1 MRLNRDGAELV
12 PGTTDGLPVRLV
24 KPHSAQKARMVSRDL
39 GTVGRAMSGK
49 WFDVQYLEL
58 FSGPGYLLDEAT
70 GEEVPGSPMQ
80 ALGIA
85 RPFDRYVF
93 SDFSEPCVEALRSR
107 VGHLPHVHVEHGDA
121 NDAAHLERVCARLD
135 PKALVIA
142 YLDPARPNL
151 HWTTV
156 EYLADRFRYI
166 DFIINLPFSGIH
178 RSLTASG
185 DERPRLMLNH
195 PNPIELVHP
204 EEGRTAQNIRDWYD
218 EQLKSLGLIHIA
230 RRCVKTQ
237 PTNSPLYD
245 VVLASRK
252 DTAVKLF
259 EKANPVPKVE
269 PPASLFDMLG

>member
-1 MRLNRDGAELV
+1 L
-12 PGTTDGLPVRLV
+12 
-24 KPHSAQKARMVSRDL
+24 
-39 GTVGRAMSGK
+39 RA
-49 WFDVQYLEL
+49 
-58 FSGPGYLLDEAT
+58 
-70 GEEVPGSPMQ
+70 
-80 ALGIA
+80 
-85 RPFDRYVF
+85 
-93 SDFSEPCVEALRSR
+93 
-107 VGHLPHVHVEHGDA
+107 GDA
-121 NDAAHLERVCARLD
+121 
-135 PKALVIA
+135 
-142 YLDPARPNL
+142 
-151 HWTTV
+151 
-156 EYLADRFRYI
+156 
-166 DFIINLPFSGIH
+166 SGCFGP
-178 RSLTASG
+178 SGASG

-269 PPASLFDMLG
+269 APASLFDVLG